1 MKLLTVAG
9 ELSGDTHGGAL
20 LSGLRERLPELEV
33 TGIGGPAML
42 EAGLRPLYPL
52 AALQVHGL
60 LEVISHLPRLYRI
73 LWDLERQ
80 LDENRPD
87 ALLLI
92 DYPGFN
98 LKLALAAKRR
108 GIPVYYYSSP
118 QIWAWRG
125 RRIHTIA
132 KAVELMIVLFPFEQ
146 AIYQSVGVEAHFLGH
161 PLVGV
166 RADPAAVERL
176 KRQVAAPEGVPIVAL
191 MPGSRPSELRRH
203 LKVLLEA
210 MALCES
216 RGFRGRYVIPVA
228 PSFVMD
234 GNHTGDHP
242 NAENYLEEIQ
252 KAVEASGLPALALED
267 AFLPLLGA
275 ADFAVTASGTATLQT
290 ALAGIPF
297 LVVYRM
303 SPLTFFLAKRMSYL
317 SHISIVNILA
327 KREIAPE
334 LLQRDFTPEAVRD
347 AFLSLV
353 SDPERRSAMKADLQ
367 AVAGQLGQPGAYGR
381 AAELLA
387 ERLRGLA

>member
-20 LSGLRERLPELEV
+20 LAALHQRLPNLEV

-42 EAGLRPLYPL
+42 EAGLRPLHPL

-73 LWDLERQ
+73 LWDVERR

-98 LKLALAAKRR
+98 LKLAQAAKRR
-108 GIPVYYYSSP
+108 SIPVYYYSRP
-118 QIWAWRG
+118 QMWAWRG

-146 AIYQSVGVEAHFLGH
+146 AIYRSAGVEAHFLGH

-166 RADPAAVERL
+166 RAGPDAVARL
-176 KRQVAAPEGVPIVAL
+176 KQQVAAPEGVPIVAL

-203 LKVLLEA
+203 MKVLLEA
-210 MALCES
+210 MKLCE
-216 RGFRGRYVIPVA
+216 RQGFRGRYVIPVA
-228 PSFVMD
+228 PSL
-234 GNHTGDHP
+234 
-242 NAENYLEEIQ
+242 ALEEVQ
-252 KAVEASGLPALALED
+252 KEVEASGLPAQALED

-297 LVVYRM
+297 VVIYRM
-303 SPLTFFLAKRMSYL
+303 SPLTYFLAKRMAYL
-317 SHISIVNILA
+317 THISIVNILA
-327 KREIAPE
+327 KKEVAPE
-334 LLQRDFTPEAVRD
+334 LLQHDFTPETVRD
-347 AFLSLV
+347 AFLALA
-353 SDPERRSAMKADLQ
+353 SDPQRVAAMKAELR

-381 AAELLA
+381 AADLLA

>member
-20 LSGLRERLPELEV
+20 LAALHQRLPNLEV

-42 EAGLRPLYPL
+42 EAGLRPLHPL

-73 LWDLERQ
+73 LWDVERR

-98 LKLALAAKRR
+98 LKLAQAAKRR
-108 GIPVYYYSSP
+108 AIPVYYYSSP

-146 AIYQSVGVEAHFLGH
+146 AIYRSAGVEAHFLGH

-166 RADPAAVERL
+166 RAGPDAVARL
-176 KRQVAAPEGVPIVAL
+176 KQQVAAPEGVPIVAL

-203 LKVLLEA
+203 MKVLLEA
-210 MALCES
+210 MKLCE
-216 RGFRGRYVIPVA
+216 RQGFRGRYVIPVA
-228 PSFVMD
+228 PSL
-234 GNHTGDHP
+234 
-242 NAENYLEEIQ
+242 ALEEVQ
-252 KAVEASGLPALALED
+252 KEVEASGLPAQALED

-297 LVVYRM
+297 VVIYRM
-303 SPLTFFLAKRMSYL
+303 SPLTYFLAKRMAYL
-317 SHISIVNILA
+317 THISIVNILA
-327 KREIAPE
+327 KKEVAPE
-334 LLQRDFTPEAVRD
+334 LLQHDFTPETVRD
-347 AFLSLV
+347 AFLALA
-353 SDPERRSAMKADLQ
+353 SDPQRVAAMKAELR

-381 AAELLA
+381 AADLLA

>member
-1 MKLLTVAG
+1 MKLLSVAG

-20 LSGLRERLPELEV
+20 LAGIRERIPDLEV

-42 EAGLRPLYPL
+42 KAGLRPLHPL

-92 DYPGFN
+92 DFPGFN

-108 GIPVYYYSSP
+108 GVPVYYYSSP

-132 KAVELMIVLFPFEQ
+132 KAVDLMIVLFPFEQ
-146 AIYQSVGVEAHFLGH
+146 PLYHSVGVESHFLGH

-166 RADPAAVERL
+166 QAEPGAVARL
-176 KRQVAAPEGVPIVAL
+176 KQQVAAPEGVPIVAL

-203 LKVLLEA
+203 LRVLLKA
-210 MALCES
+210 MELCEGQ
-216 RGFRGRYVIPVA
+216 GFRGRYVIPVA
-228 PSFVMD
+228 PSLAM
-234 GNHTGDHP
+234 
-242 NAENYLEEIQ
+242 EEVQ
-252 KAVEASGLPALALED
+252 MEVEASGLPALALED

-290 ALAGIPF
+290 ALAGLPF

-303 SPLTFFLAKRMSYL
+303 SPLTFFLAKRMAYL

-327 KREIAPE
+327 KKEVAPE
-334 LLQRDFTPEAVRD
+334 LLQNDFTPEAVRD

-353 SDPERRSAMKADLQ
+353 SHPERQAAMKAEMK

-381 AAELLA
+381 AADLLA
-387 ERLRGLA
+387 ERLRGLV

>member
-20 LSGLRERLPELEV
+20 LAALRGRLPNLEFR
-33 TGIGGPAML
+33 GIGGPAML
-42 EAGLRPLYPL
+42 KAGLQPLFPL
-52 AALQVHGL
+52 EALQVHGL

-73 LWDLERQ
+73 LWDVERQ

-98 LKLALAAKRR
+98 LKLAQAAKRR
-108 GIPVYYYSSP
+108 GIPVYYYSGP

-132 KAVELMIVLFPFEQ
+132 KTVELMIVLFPFEP
-146 AIYQSVGVEAHFLGH
+146 AIYQAAGVEAHFLGH

-166 RADPAAVERL
+166 RADPAAVARL
-176 KRQVAAPEGVPIVAL
+176 KQRVAAPEGVPVVAL

-203 LKVLLEA
+203 LGVLLEA
-210 MALCES
+210 MALCG
-216 RGFRGRYVIPVA
+216 RQGFRGRYVIPVA
-228 PSFVMD
+228 PSLAM
-234 GNHTGDHP
+234 
-242 NAENYLEEIQ
+242 EEVQ
-252 KAVEASGLPALALED
+252 AAVEASGLPVLALED
-267 AFLPLLGA
+267 AFLPLLQV

-290 ALAGIPF
+290 ALAGLPF
-297 LVVYRM
+297 LVIYKM
-303 SPLTFFLAKRMSYL
+303 SPLTFFLAKRIAYL

-327 KREIAPE
+327 NKEVAQE
-334 LLQRDFTPEAVRD
+334 LLQHDFTPEAVRD

-353 SDPERRSAMKADLQ
+353 SGPQRQAAMKAELQ
-367 AVAGQLGQPGAYGR
+367 AVARKLGEPGAYGR
-381 AAELLA
+381 AADLLA
-387 ERLRGLA
+387 GRLRGLA

>member
-20 LSGLRERLPELEV
+20 LAALHQRLPNLEV

-42 EAGLRPLYPL
+42 EAGLRPLHPL

-73 LWDLERQ
+73 LWDVERR

-98 LKLALAAKRR
+98 LKLAQAAKRR
-108 GIPVYYYSSP
+108 SIPVYYYSSP

-146 AIYQSVGVEAHFLGH
+146 AIYRSAGVEAHFLGH

-166 RADPAAVERL
+166 RAGPDAVARL
-176 KRQVAAPEGVPIVAL
+176 KQQVAAPEGVPIVAL

-203 LKVLLEA
+203 MKVLLEA
-210 MALCES
+210 MKLCE
-216 RGFRGRYVIPVA
+216 RQGFRGRYVIPVA
-228 PSFVMD
+228 PSL
-234 GNHTGDHP
+234 
-242 NAENYLEEIQ
+242 ALEEVQ
-252 KAVEASGLPALALED
+252 KEVEASGLPAQALED

-297 LVVYRM
+297 VVIYRM
-303 SPLTFFLAKRMSYL
+303 SPLTYFLAKRMAYL
-317 SHISIVNILA
+317 THISIVNILA
-327 KREIAPE
+327 KKEVAPE
-334 LLQRDFTPEAVRD
+334 LLQHDFTPETVRD
-347 AFLSLV
+347 AFLALT
-353 SDPERRSAMKADLQ
+353 SDPERVAAMKAELQ

-381 AAELLA
+381 AADLLA
-387 ERLRGLA
+387 ERLQGLA

>member
-1 MKLLTVAG
+1 MKLLTIAG

-20 LSGLRERLPELEV
+20 LAGLRERLPNLAI

-42 EAGLRPLYPL
+42 KAGLQPLFPL

-73 LWDLERQ
+73 LWDVERQ

-98 LKLALAAKRR
+98 LKLAQAAKRR
-108 GIPVYYYSSP
+108 AIPVYYYSSP

-125 RRIHTIA
+125 RRIRTIA
-132 KAVELMIVLFPFEQ
+132 KAVDLMIVLFPFEP
-146 AIYQSVGVEAHFLGH
+146 ALYQSVGVEAHFLGH

-166 RADPAAVERL
+166 RAHPAAVAQL
-176 KRQVAAPEGVPIVAL
+176 KHQVAAPEGVPIVAL

-203 LKVLLEA
+203 LRVLLEA
-210 MALCES
+210 MKLCE
-216 RGFRGRYVIPVA
+216 RQGFRGRYVIPVA
-228 PSFVMD
+228 PSLAMEKVHM
-234 GNHTGDHP
+234 
-242 NAENYLEEIQ
+242 EEVQ
-252 KAVEASGLPALALED
+252 MEVEASGLPVLALED

-303 SPLTFFLAKRMSYL
+303 SPLTFFLAKRMAYL

-327 KREIAPE
+327 DKEVAPE
-334 LLQRDFTPEAVRD
+334 LLQHEFTPEAVRD

-353 SDPERRSAMKADLQ
+353 SDPERRAAMKADLQ
-367 AVAGQLGQPGAYGR
+367 AVAGQLGEPGAYGR
-381 AAELLA
+381 AADLLA